1 MLNRNFRINS
11 KALCFVMLSLL
22 DALATDYFL
31 SLGGE
36 EINPIFNY
44 FLQQDWSVWQ
54 TKLLFVSGLIV
65 VWTQLRR
72 LDYRSA
78 EVCLDF
84 GLVIMRALII
94 FELIGMVY
102 IWL

>member
-1 MLNRNFRINS
+1 MLDRNFRINT
-11 KALCFVMLSLL
+11 KALCFVVLSLL

-36 EINPIFNY
+36 EINPVFDY

-54 TKLLFVSGLIV
+54 TKALFLAGLMV

-72 LDYRSA
+72 LDSRSA

-84 GLVIMRALII
+84 ALVIMRALIL

-102 IWL
+102 IWM

>member
-1 MLNRNFRINS
+1 MLNRNFRINT
-11 KALCFVMLSLL
+11 KAGMFFVLSLI

-36 EINPIFNY
+36 EANPVFDY
-44 FLQQDWSVWQ
+44 FLQQDWSVWE
-54 TKLLFVSGLIV
+54 TKLLLLSGFTI

-72 LDYRSA
+72 LDDRSA
-78 EVCLDF
+78 EICLDF
-84 GLVIMRALII
+84 ALIVMRI
-94 FELIGMVY
+94 LIIYEVIGMVY